1 MNTKKKNQ
9 KTKLL
14 SILYGDIMR
23 KEYNFSDAIRNPYT
37 NQEKELLTISLDTNT
52 LNYFK
57 DIASK
62 TGIPYQILISSYLK
76 DCVEKKRELILN

>member
-1 MNTKKKNQ
+1 
-9 KTKLL
+9 
-14 SILYGDIMR
+14 MR
-23 KEYNFSDAIRNPYT
+23 KEYDFSHAIRNPYT
-37 NQEKELLTISLDTNT
+37 NQAKELLTISLDTNT

-76 DCVEKKRELILN
+76 DCVEKKREIVIN

>member
-1 MNTKKKNQ
+1 
-9 KTKLL
+9 
-14 SILYGDIMR
+14 MR
-23 KEYNFSDAIRNPYT
+23 REYDFSNAIRNPYT
-37 NQEKELLTISLDTNT
+37 SNDMKQITLNLDIST

-76 DCVEKKRELILN
+76 DCVKKRHKLDIN

>member
-1 MNTKKKNQ
+1 
-9 KTKLL
+9 
-14 SILYGDIMR
+14 MR
-23 KEYNFSDAIRNPYT
+23 KEYDFTNARRNPYT

-76 DCVEKKRELILN
+76 DCFEKKRELVINWVQDKTITL

>member
-1 MNTKKKNQ
+1 
-9 KTKLL
+9 
-14 SILYGDIMR
+14 MR
-23 KEYNFSDAIRNPYT
+23 KEYDFSQAIRNPYT

-76 DCVEKKRELILN
+76 DCVKRRHKLDIN

>member
-1 MNTKKKNQ
+1 MKIIKNTIQ
-9 KTKLL
+9 CTKC
-14 SILYGDIMR
+14 GDIMR
-23 KEYNFSDAIRNPYT
+23 REYDFSNARGNPYT
-37 NQEKELLTISLDTNT
+37 SNDIKQITLNLDANI

-76 DCVEKKRELILN
+76 DCVKKRHKLDIN

>member
-1 MNTKKKNQ
+1 
-9 KTKLL
+9 
-14 SILYGDIMR
+14 MR
-23 KEYNFSDAIRNPYT
+23 AEYDFSNARRNPYT
-37 NQEKELLTISLDTNT
+37 SNDMKQITINLDTNI

-76 DCVEKKRELILN
+76 DCVKRRHKLDIN

>member
-1 MNTKKKNQ
+1 
-9 KTKLL
+9 
-14 SILYGDIMR
+14 MR
-23 KEYNFSDAIRNPYT
+23 AEYDFSNARRNPYT
-37 NQEKELLTISLDTNT
+37 SNDIKQITLNLDANI

-76 DCVEKKRELILN
+76 DCIKKRHKLDIN

>member
-1 MNTKKKNQ
+1 
-9 KTKLL
+9 
-14 SILYGDIMR
+14 MR
-23 KEYNFSDAIRNPYT
+23 KEYDFSQAIRNPYT

-76 DCVEKKRELILN
+76 DCVEKKREIVII

>member
-1 MNTKKKNQ
+1 
-9 KTKLL
+9 
-14 SILYGDIMR
+14 MR
-23 KEYNFSDAIRNPYT
+23 TEYDFSNARRNPYT
-37 NQEKELLTISLDTNT
+37 SNDITQITLNLDANI

-76 DCVEKKRELILN
+76 DCVKKRHKLDIN

>member
-1 MNTKKKNQ
+1 MKIIKNAIQCTKC
-9 KTKLL
+9 
-14 SILYGDIMR
+14 GDIMR
-23 KEYNFSDAIRNPYT
+23 KEYDFSQAIRNPYT
-37 NQEKELLTISLDTNT
+37 SNDMKQITLNLDTNT

-76 DCVEKKRELILN
+76 DCVKKRHKLDIN

>member
-1 MNTKKKNQ
+1 MKIIKNAIQCTKC
-9 KTKLL
+9 
-14 SILYGDIMR
+14 GDIMR
-23 KEYNFSDAIRNPYT
+23 REYDFSNARRNPYT
-37 NQEKELLTISLDTNT
+37 SNDIKQITLNLDTNT

-76 DCVEKKRELILN
+76 DCVKKRHKLDIN

>member
-1 MNTKKKNQ
+1 
-9 KTKLL
+9 
-14 SILYGDIMR
+14 MR
-23 KEYNFSDAIRNPYT
+23 AEYDFSNARRNPYT
-37 NQEKELLTISLDTNT
+37 SNDFKQITLNLDANI

-76 DCVEKKRELILN
+76 DCVEKKRELVMNWE

>member
-1 MNTKKKNQ
+1 MKIIKNAIQCTK
-9 KTKLL
+9 
-14 SILYGDIMR
+14 YGDIMR
-23 KEYNFSDAIRNPYT
+23 REYDFSNARRNPYT
-37 NQEKELLTISLDTNT
+37 SNDIKQITLNLDTNT

-76 DCVEKKRELILN
+76 DCVKRRHKLDIN

>member
-1 MNTKKKNQ
+1 
-9 KTKLL
+9 
-14 SILYGDIMR
+14 MR
-23 KEYNFSDAIRNPYT
+23 TEYDFSNARRNPYT
-37 NQEKELLTISLDTNT
+37 SNDIKQITLNLDANI

-76 DCVEKKRELILN
+76 DCVKRRHKLDIN

>member
-1 MNTKKKNQ
+1 
-9 KTKLL
+9 
-14 SILYGDIMR
+14 MR
-23 KEYNFSDAIRNPYT
+23 AEYDFSNARRNPYT
-37 NQEKELLTISLDTNT
+37 SNDIKQITLNLDANI

-76 DCVEKKRELILN
+76 DCVKRRHKLDIN

>member
-1 MNTKKKNQ
+1 
-9 KTKLL
+9 
-14 SILYGDIMR
+14 MR
-23 KEYNFSDAIRNPYT
+23 KEYDFSHAIRNPYT
-37 NQEKELLTISLDTNT
+37 SNDMKQITINLDTNI

-76 DCVEKKRELILN
+76 DCVKKRHKLDIN

>member
-1 MNTKKKNQ
+1 
-9 KTKLL
+9 
-14 SILYGDIMR
+14 MR
-23 KEYNFSDAIRNPYT
+23 REYDFSNARRNPYT
-37 NQEKELLTISLDTNT
+37 SNDMKQITLNLDTNT

-76 DCVEKKRELILN
+76 DCVKRRHKLDIN

>member
-1 MNTKKKNQ
+1 
-9 KTKLL
+9 
-14 SILYGDIMR
+14 MR
-23 KEYNFSDAIRNPYT
+23 EEYDFINARRNPYT
-37 NQEKELLTISLDTNT
+37 SNDIRQITLNLDANI

-76 DCVEKKRELILN
+76 DCVNRRRKLDIN

>member
-1 MNTKKKNQ
+1 
-9 KTKLL
+9 
-14 SILYGDIMR
+14 MR
-23 KEYNFSDAIRNPYT
+23 AEYDFSHAIRNPYT
-37 NQEKELLTISLDTNT
+37 SNDMKQITLNLDANI

-76 DCVEKKRELILN
+76 DCVEKKREIVIN

>member
-1 MNTKKKNQ
+1 
-9 KTKLL
+9 
-14 SILYGDIMR
+14 MR
-23 KEYNFSDAIRNPYT
+23 AEYDFSNARRNPYT
-37 NQEKELLTISLDTNT
+37 SNDIKQITLNLDTNT

-76 DCVEKKRELILN
+76 DCVKRRHKLDIN

>member
-1 MNTKKKNQ
+1 
-9 KTKLL
+9 
-14 SILYGDIMR
+14 MR
-23 KEYNFSDAIRNPYT
+23 AEYDFSNARRNPYT
-37 NQEKELLTISLDTNT
+37 SNYMKQITINLDANI

-76 DCVEKKRELILN
+76 DCVEKKREIVIN

>member
-1 MNTKKKNQ
+1 
-9 KTKLL
+9 
-14 SILYGDIMR
+14 MR
-23 KEYNFSDAIRNPYT
+23 KEYDFSHAIRNPYT
-37 NQEKELLTISLDTNT
+37 NQAKELLTISLDANI

-76 DCVEKKRELILN
+76 DCVEKKREIVIN